1 MGANSRGYDGRA
13 YTHYVKEER
22 LKMTVEEY
30 VRIKGVLLAK
40 AVSYAEAID
49 KHEITRAAK
58 ELCDAAIAFNK
69 AKEELIQRGR

>member
-1 MGANSRGYDGRA
+1 
-13 YTHYVKEER
+13 
-22 LKMTVEEY
+22 MTVEEY